1 MEDKRPDQTTEEY
14 VTFHITARDGRDV
27 EMAIVDEFQYKKKTY
42 VVTAVVV
49 EDDSLSGQ
57 GQYIYRYRMTGDD
70 FQVEE
75 IRNHIEY
82 EEVVRAYMEME
93 E

>member
-1 MEDKRPDQTTEEY
+1 MEDKKPDQTTEEY

-42 VVTAVVV
+42 VVSAVV
-49 EDDSLSGQ
+49 EGDSLSGQ
-57 GQYIYRYRMTGDD
+57 GQYIYRYHMTGDD
-70 FQVEE
+70 FQAEE

>member
-42 VVTAVVV
+42 VVTAVV